1 MALKQCIEC
10 KKEVSTGAKSCPH
23 CGKKDPTQTEL
34 KQKASG
40 CLVVIVLL
48 IAFSVYMTFFTEA
61 KEDTTAKMAM
71 DRAIS
76 NAVVN
81 EFNQSMNVQAEY
93 YEKYV
98 LTESFPNNLTL
109 SLLENV
115 KSQDQKTLSAFQL
128 TIDKHCTGK
137 DFSYGENRIDA
148 NAEYICKHINNEF
161 TSSITDITKSFTWLI
176 EAQDENQKETALA
189 QFKHQMGI
197 LKFRFER
204 YQTLIQE

>member
-1 MALKQCIEC
+1 MTLKQCIEC
-10 KKEVSTGAKSCPH
+10 KKEVSISAKSCPH

-40 CLVVIVLL
+40 CLVIIVLL
-48 IAFSVYMTFFTEA
+48 IAFSVYMTFFTET

-81 EFNQSMNVQAEY
+81 EFIQSMNIQAGY
-93 YEKYV
+93 YSKYV

-115 KSQDQKTLSAFQL
+115 KNQDQKTLSAFQT

-137 DFSYGENRIDA
+137 DFSYGKNRIDA
-148 NAEYICKHINNEF
+148 NAEYICQNINNEF
-161 TSSITDITKSFTWLI
+161 TASIKDITKSFTWLI

-189 QFKHQMGI
+189 QFKRQMGI
-197 LKFRFER
+197 LKFRLER
-204 YQTLIQE
+204 YKTLIQQ